1 LVFGDKVYEKDT
13 FKIVMDNNTP
23 VSSVAYISEG
33 VNYNANSGN
42 TITFIIEGD
51 LFGQQYKAEQGMT
64 FE

>member
-1 LVFGDKVYEKDT
+1 
-13 FKIVMDNNTP
+13 MDNNIP